1 VPGIDNYEEIVI
13 EQRTRDR
20 AKANRIFVIVLR
32 LLALAFFAVAAV
44 HLTLGL
50 GADVLL
56 GANVPDGVLT
66 DPALD
71 SQNRFYGVAFA
82 LYGVLLV
89 VCSNDLVRYVPV
101 ARCTFLVF
109 FTAGLAR
116 LISIAAR
123 GIPPPLV
130 LALLATEML
139 IPPIMLCWLSTLDG
153 TYGPADNL

>member
-1 VPGIDNYEEIVI
+1 VI
-13 EQRTRDR
+13 EQRKRDR
-20 AKANRIFVIVLR
+20 AKTNRSFVIVLR
-32 LLALAFFAVAAV
+32 LLGLAFFAVPAV

-56 GANVPDGVLT
+56 GAMVPDSVLT

-82 LYGVLLV
+82 LYGVLLL
-89 VCSNDLVRYVPV
+89 VCSNDLVRYVAV
-101 ARCTFLVF
+101 VRCIFLVF

-116 LISIAAR
+116 LISIVAR

-130 LALLATEML
+130 LALLATELL
-139 IPPIMLCWLSTLDG
+139 IAPIMLWWLSTVEEI
-153 TYGPADNL
+153 YGPADNR